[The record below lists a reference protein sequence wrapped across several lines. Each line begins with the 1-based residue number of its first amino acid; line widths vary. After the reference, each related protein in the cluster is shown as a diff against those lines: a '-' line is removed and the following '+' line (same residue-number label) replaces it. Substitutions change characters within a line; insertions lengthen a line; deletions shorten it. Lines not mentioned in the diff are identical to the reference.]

1 MPYKPTSLS
10 KAARYSLAS
19 QKPRFSL
26 SACAWSSEV
35 TVTSVSLPSCV
46 CRIVKQTNV
55 SLAVFSILALP
66 WVLGGWAF
74 FCCSS
79 SPIRSRGR
87 FPVGLGSSNKMPC
100 HTNYRPSH
108 AIVQLHAAHHNELH
122 CQASIL
128 ARKRLRSSDKA
139 CAPHL
144 LHSAA
149 AHHSTAA
156 SWATVMDAHSEIPT
170 SRNTGEVFGI

>member
-55 SLAVFSILALP
+55 SLAVFSIQIIVPLSLLYSYMQLIITSCIVKPRSWPGSAYVPLTKPARHTCCMLPLPTTQQQQAGLQSWTTIPNSPPQGTLAKYSEFEP
-66 WVLGGWAF
+66 
-74 FCCSS
+74 
-79 SPIRSRGR
+79 R
-87 FPVGLGSSNKMPC
+87 
-100 HTNYRPSH
+100 
-108 AIVQLHAAHHNELH
+108 
-122 CQASIL
+122 
-128 ARKRLRSSDKA
+128 A
-139 CAPHL
+139 CDV
-144 LHSAA
+144 S
-149 AHHSTAA
+149 
-156 SWATVMDAHSEIPT
+156 
-170 SRNTGEVFGI
+170 

>member
-46 CRIVKQTNV
+46 SHRNTNQR
-55 SLAVFSILALP
+55 L
-66 WVLGGWAF
+66 
-74 FCCSS
+74 
-79 SPIRSRGR
+79 SRGL
-87 FPVGLGSSNKMPC
+87 FN
-100 HTNYRPSH
+100 TNYRPSL

-128 ARKRLRSSDKA
+128 ARKHLRSSDKA

-144 LHSAA
+144 LHAAA

-156 SWATVMDAHSEIPT
+156 SWATVMDDHSEFPT

>member
-1 MPYKPTSLS
+1 MVSGLRLLWSPPLCPLRASAIFGPSIFSLPPPTSS
-10 KAARYSLAS
+10 GWPSASPGRPCSPPRSL
-19 QKPRFSL
+19 
-26 SACAWSSEV
+26 
-35 TVTSVSLPSCV
+35 
-46 CRIVKQTNV
+46 
-55 SLAVFSILALP
+55 LALP
-66 WVLGGWAF
+66 CVSGGWGF

-100 HTNYRPSH
+100 HTNHRPSH
-108 AIVQLHAAHHNELH
+108 AIVQLHAAHHHELH

-170 SRNTGEVFGI
+170 